1 MLDMIAYLRRM
12 MNADANETF
21 DPATDSLEAL
31 ANRVQLIDFWSVP
44 QESLT
49 VSNVATD
56 RALPDVVVAGLAAGW
71 QVMRVVAMLKFR
83 IVAETSSAPNA
94 LNGAQEIQV
103 RDNAPGA
110 WADAINF
117 VVNQFTLQNDVRES
131 GDVQIGP
138 INIVATVVGNGTYNF
153 RWEQALADGASLVFY
168 DIQVGLR
175 IWVA

>member
-1 MLDMIAYLRRM
+1 MLDMIAYLRRI

-31 ANRVQLIDFWSVP
+31 ANRVQFMDFWSAP

-56 RALPDVVVAGLAAGW
+56 RALPDVVVAGLAAGS
-71 QVMRVVAMLKFR
+71 QVVRVIAMFKFR

-117 VVNQFTLQNDVRES
+117 VTDLFTLANDVREG
-131 GDVQIGP
+131 GDVQIGA
-138 INIVATVVGNGTYNF
+138 IDLSATVVGNGTYNF
-153 RWEQALADGASLVFY
+153 RWEQALADGASLVFN

-175 IWVA
+175 IWFA